1 MTDKIFDAL
10 EAPFSADTVK
20 WRVGRTAKNNKNS
33 AAMFAYVD
41 GRIVMNRLDK
51 AVGRANWE
59 DSYTETVKGR
69 IICTLTVEIN
79 GKKISRSD
87 GAGDTQ
93 VEGEKGA
100 MSDAFKR
107 AAVKFGIGR
116 YLYSIPTL
124 YVGID
129 NYGKPTPDSQNRL
142 TQYHNDTAK
151 KYFENKELQLPDE
164 QEPENPNSLNAKI
177 NDKINEVTK
186 PKTNLETLCAQLAQ
200 AHTLKALISN
210 KDAIK
215 ESSEFT
221 GLSNDDKKQFVA
233 KFKELVQEFQIPAQA
248 AE

>member
-20 WRVGRTAKNNKNS
+20 WRVGRTAKNNKTS
-33 AAMFAYVD
+33 AAMLAYVD

-69 IICTLTVEIN
+69 IICTLAVEIN

-124 YVGID
+124 YVEVD
-129 NYGKPTPDSQNRL
+129 NYGKPTTKSQNRL
-142 TQYHNDTAK
+142 TQLHNDTAK

-221 GLSNDDKKQFVA
+221 GLSDDDKKQFVA
-233 KFKELVQEFQIPAQA
+233 KFKEFVQEFQIPAQA